1 MKSWL
6 LLTLWLAGAVATEA
20 AHVQLLSPDT
30 AQTYAV
36 GMLMDHN
43 FTWNARTGQ
52 FGAVLQFSDRSVTKW
67 REEETC
73 RFGFPEVKFDA
84 TSRTFYAL
92 ASDNHRVPVAQV
104 RDHWLGREIVPAPGT
119 SVLIANEH
127 GKVRL
132 VLTADDAPKGRS
144 ALAPCWIERSDAWV
158 LQNLLR
164 DVTGTK

>member
-1 MKSWL
+1 
-6 LLTLWLAGAVATEA
+6 LAGAVAVEA
-20 AHVQLLSPDT
+20 EHVKLLSPDS

-36 GMLMDHN
+36 GWLVDHS

-52 FGAVLQFSDRSVTKW
+52 FGAALQFSDRSATKW
-67 REEETC
+67 REEESF
-73 RFGFPEVKFDA
+73 RFVFPEVKFDA
-84 TSRTFYAL
+84 TNRTFYAL
-92 ASDNHRVPVAQV
+92 ASDNQRVPIAQL

-119 SVLIANEH
+119 QVLIANEH

-132 VLTADDAPKGRS
+132 VLMADSDRPGRGGVAS
-144 ALAPCWIERSDAWV
+144 CWVERSDAWV